1 MTGND
6 GKFRRRP
13 SLIAKVFMSQ
23 RPQHIDRVD
32 VVQALSD
39 EATQLF
45 GGGPPAFR
53 RRREGKHAL
62 GHMRAPTSDGHLTRG
77 DLVERGSERHAEA
90 AAAVEPASATTAGL
104 QAGAIA
110 TNKSEGNWVRSSCI
124 SIFRCTQTPTRRRP
138 RMDHISIARHLQ
150 V

>member
-1 MTGND
+1 
-6 GKFRRRP
+6 
-13 SLIAKVFMSQ
+13 MSQ

-77 DLVERGSERHAEA
+77 DLLERGSERHAEA
-90 AAAVEPASATTAGL
+90 AAAVPVSATTAGL

-110 TNKSEGNWVRSSCI
+110 STTSPVQLGAV
-124 SIFRCTQTPTRRRP
+124 
-138 RMDHISIARHLQ
+138 
-150 V
+150 VV

>member
-6 GKFRRRP
+6 GFRRRP

-53 RRREGKHAL
+53 RRREGKHAR
-62 GHMRAPTSDGHLTRG
+62 GHMRAPLPQQAMATLPAATCSSVAVSVTRK
-77 DLVERGSERHAEA
+77 
-90 AAAVEPASATTAGL
+90 PQL
-104 QAGAIA
+104 QY
-110 TNKSEGNWVRSSCI
+110 
-124 SIFRCTQTPTRRRP
+124 
-138 RMDHISIARHLQ
+138 L
-150 V
+150 

>member
-6 GKFRRRP
+6 GFRRHVRRRP
-13 SLIAKVFMSQ
+13 SSIAKVFMSQ

-62 GHMRAPTSDGHLTRG
+62 EPWPRQLDRKLDRKLDRNSTAP
-77 DLVERGSERHAEA
+77 
-90 AAAVEPASATTAGL
+90 
-104 QAGAIA
+104 
-110 TNKSEGNWVRSSCI
+110 
-124 SIFRCTQTPTRRRP
+124 
-138 RMDHISIARHLQ
+138 
-150 V
+150 

>member
-1 MTGND
+1 MTGFVGD
-6 GKFRRRP
+6 RKSFHVAKFSCPVDR
-13 SLIAKVFMSQ
+13 A
-23 RPQHIDRVD
+23 QHIDRVD
-32 VVQALSD
+32 VIQALSD

-77 DLVERGSERHAEA
+77 DLLERGSERHAEA
-90 AAAVEPASATTAGL
+90 AAAVPVSATTAGL

-110 TNKSEGNWVRSSCI
+110 STTSPVAIGCG
-124 SIFRCTQTPTRRRP
+124 RR
-138 RMDHISIARHLQ
+138 